1 MKKKFLTLLLGMAA
15 LTGWAQRT
23 PHALGLHFGAATID
37 LEYQY
42 HFSQKNFLD
51 VTAGVFNLD
60 DGFSA
65 SALYNW
71 NIREWSNWTPRGGTW
86 KLWGGVGGAVGG
98 LSCPD
103 YDGFLFGPAAD
114 LGFGIT
120 FRGAPV
126 TLGLDYRPVVAFVVG
141 GNSGVVTQGFWNF
154 GLTLTYRF

>member
-1 MKKKFLTLLLGMAA
+1 MKKKILTLLLGMAA
-15 LTGWAQRT
+15 LTAWAQRT

-86 KLWGGVGGAVGG
+86 KLWGGVGG
-98 LSCPD
+98 
-103 YDGFLFGPAAD
+103 
-114 LGFGIT
+114 IT

>member
-1 MKKKFLTLLLGMAA
+1 MKKSVILSLAAVMLLGGCGSYTGSGA
-15 LTGWAQRT
+15 LTGAT
-23 PHALGLHFGAATID
+23 LGSVIGSAIGGI
-37 LEYQY
+37 
-42 HFSQKNFLD
+42 
-51 VTAGVFNLD
+51 AG
-60 DGFSA
+60 G
-65 SALYNW
+65 
-71 NIREWSNWTPRGGTW
+71 PRGSDVGT
-86 KLWGGVGGAVGG
+86 LVGIAGGAVVGGAVGG

>member
-1 MKKKFLTLLLGMAA
+1 MKQYLDLLNRVLTEGVHKEDR
-15 LTGWAQRT
+15 TGT
-23 PHALGLHFGAATID
+23 GTTSVFGH
-37 LEYQY
+37 QMR
-42 HFSQKNFLD
+42 
-51 VTAGVFNLD
+51 FNLD

-120 FRGAPV
+120 FKGAPV
-126 TLGLDYRPVVAFVVG
+126 TLGVDYRPIVAFVVG

>member
-1 MKKKFLTLLLGMAA
+1 MKKTIFSLLFACIA

-23 PHALGLHFGAATID
+23 PHALGLHFGGATVD

-42 HFSQKNFLD
+42 HFSQRNFLD
-51 VTAGVFNLD
+51 VTAGVFNFG

-65 SALYNW
+65 SAIYNW

-98 LSCPD
+98 LSNHD
-103 YDGFLFGPAAD
+103 HEGFLFGPTAD

-120 FRGAPV
+120 FKGAPV
-126 TLGLDYRPVVAFVVG
+126 TLGLDYRPIIAIVVG
-141 GNSGVVTQGFWNF
+141 NDSGIVTQGFWNF
-154 GLTLTYRF
+154 GLTATYRF